1 MSEIIPRIDR
11 NGNGRVTIVGRA
23 VSNKKMSTRS
33 VGSVIP
39 RFAGRGGVSA
49 GVVLSNSGI
58 ARGGLV
64 RVTAY
69 NPDKERRG
77 IEEAARRKAA
87 KEAEEKRKAAI
98 IAESA
103 RRASVKIVSKV
114 EEKPRYISGHGFRV
128 EEREEAETAQE
139 GMMSQAERNL
149 ADLLEAAQ
157 EVKPLVDAAR
167 EADEPKEGEDKAEMA
182 EETVEEFPVE
192 EMPEQKAAEIEEAEG
207 KTAEGKTAD
216 DEMREGETDER
227 AKVEEPKVEEHGVI
241 IPELPLVDSSTATED
256 RPRKKKG
263 GRKGKRARAAMLSDE
278 QE

>member
-11 NGNGRVTIVGRA
+11 KWNDRVTIVGRA
-23 VSNKKMSTRS
+23 VSNPKMSSRS

-39 RFAGRGGVSA
+39 RFPGRGGVSA

-69 NPDKERRG
+69 NHDKERRG

-114 EEKPRYISGHGFRV
+114 EEKPRYISGRGFRV
-128 EEREEAETAQE
+128 EERKEGETAQE

-157 EVKPLVDAAR
+157 EVKPMVDAVL
-167 EADEPKEGEDKAEMA
+167 EADEPKSDEAKEGVTEA
-182 EETVEEFPVE
+182 TVEEFPVE

-207 KTAEGKTAD
+207 KTAD
-216 DEMREGETDER
+216 DEMREGETDEG
-227 AKVEEPKVEEHGVI
+227 AKVEEPKVEERGVI

-263 GRKGKRARAAMLSDE
+263 GRKGKRARSAMLSDE

>member
-87 KEAEEKRKAAI
+87 KEAEEKRKAAM

-114 EEKPRYISGHGFRV
+114 EEKSRYISGHGFRV
-128 EEREEAETAQE
+128 DEREEAETAQE

-157 EVKPLVDAAR
+157 EVKPMVDAA
-167 EADEPKEGEDKAEMA
+167 EKSDKAKEGVTEA
-182 EETVEEFPVE
+182 TVEEFPVE
-192 EMPEQKAAEIEEAEG
+192 EMPEQKAAEIEE
-207 KTAEGKTAD
+207 AEGKTAD

>member
-11 NGNGRVTIVGRA
+11 KGNDRVTIVGRA
-23 VSNKKMSTRS
+23 VSNPKRSSRS

-77 IEEAARRKAA
+77 IEDAARRKAA

-128 EEREEAETAQE
+128 EEREETETAQE

-157 EVKPLVDAAR
+157 KVKPKVDAVR
-167 EADEPKEGEDKAEMA
+167 EADEPKSDEPKEGVAE
-182 EETVEEFPVE
+182 VVGEEFPVE
-192 EMPEQKAAEIEEAEG
+192 EKPEQKAAEIEE
-207 KTAEGKTAD
+207 AEGKTAD
-216 DEMREGETDER
+216 DEMREGETDEG
-227 AKVEEPKVEEHGVI
+227 AKVEEPKVEERGVI